1 LKTLDEIK
9 EEIRKHR
16 KNFDEKLI
24 EKAYHF
30 AQKKHEG
37 QFRKSGEPFF
47 SHPTEVAYI
56 LAQRKMDTETIA
68 AGLLHDVLE
77 DTNTTYEEL
86 EREFGKEIA
95 FLVEGVTK
103 LHKYHFK
110 SKEEHKAESF
120 RKMLLSMAQDIRVL
134 IIKLADRLHNMRT
147 LEFMRKEKQ
156 KEIAYETLNIY
167 APLAG
172 RLGMYGIKNELEDLS
187 LKYLNPDIYEK
198 IKALRDEK
206 IKKVLPYFEEII
218 KKVRE
223 KLKRNNVPAEITWRF
238 KHIYGIYRKM
248 VLKNVPFDEV
258 YDIIGIRVITDTIT
272 NCYITLGLIHSLY
285 PPIPGRLKD
294 YIANPKSNLYQSLHT
309 TVLGPKGQFIE
320 FQIRTKKMHEVAE
333 NGIAAH
339 WIYKEGNKSLQEELK
354 RFNWLKE
361 LLNIIK
367 EEKNP
372 KEFFNQVTSNIFDD
386 TIYVFT
392 PKGDVIELPYGAT
405 ALDFAFAIH
414 TELGLKCKGIKVNG
428 KIVPLD
434 YTLSSG
440 DKVVV
445 LKDKNYKAHA
455 SWLRIVKTSKARQ
468 AIRSFLR
475 KQQAEKAIE
484 FAKKLLEKH
493 LSYHKL
499 HFSDF
504 PEENLENIAKKLGYA
519 KFESLL
525 LDLGLGRI
533 SLEKILKEFLPRS
546 EKEDKKEDK
555 KELSQDKPLEIEE
568 IDNIVVKFSKCCYVL
583 PGDEIVGVIK
593 TGNAIFLHFP
603 DCPVVKQI
611 EEKDPNR
618 IIKVRLK
625 PSNKRYKAVL
635 RVLGADRP
643 GLLADITQNISK
655 KGVNII
661 MSITKTKFGSA
672 VLDFIVEVKNK
683 EELENLISSIKS
695 IEGVKNVKRIR
706 RYLAK
711 V

>member
-1 LKTLDEIK
+1 MKTLEDIKNEIGK
-9 EEIRKHR
+9 YRN
-16 KNFDEKLI
+16 NFNENIL
-24 EKAYHF
+24 EKAYYF

-37 QFRKSGEPFF
+37 QVRKSGEPFF
-47 SHPTEVAYI
+47 SHPTEVAFI
-56 LAQRKMDTETIA
+56 LAQKKMDTETIA

-77 DTNTTYEEL
+77 DTDTTYEEL
-86 EREFGKEIA
+86 EKEFGKEIA

-110 SKEEHKAESF
+110 NKEEHKAESF
-120 RKMLLSMAQDIRVL
+120 RKMLLSMAKDIRVL

-147 LEFMRKEKQ
+147 LEYMKKEKQ

-187 LKYLNPDIYEK
+187 LKYINPKIYEK
-198 IKALRDEK
+198 IKKLREEK
-206 IKKVLPYFEEII
+206 IKKVLPYFQQII
-218 KKVRE
+218 EKVKKELE
-223 KLKRNNVPAEITWRF
+223 KNNIPAEITWRF

-248 VLKNVPFDEV
+248 ILRNIPFEEV
-258 YDIIGIRVITDTIT
+258 YDVIGIRIITDTVT
-272 NCYITLGLIHSLY
+272 NCYVSLGIVHSLF

-294 YIANPKSNLYQSLHT
+294 YIANPKNNLYQSLHT

-320 FQIRTKKMHEVAE
+320 FQIRTHKMHEVAE

-339 WIYKEGNKSLQEELK
+339 WIYKEKSKTDKEELQ
-354 RFNWLKE
+354 RFNWLRE
-361 LLNIIK
+361 LLNLIK

-372 KEFFNQVTSNIFDD
+372 KEIFSHIQSNIFDD
-386 TIYVFT
+386 VVYVFT

-414 TELGLKCKGIKVNG
+414 TELGLKCKGVKVNG
-428 KIVPLD
+428 KIVPLNFI
-434 YTLSSG
+434 LSSG
-440 DKVVV
+440 DKVQVI
-445 LKDKNYKAHA
+445 KDKNYKVNA

-499 HFSDF
+499 SLSDF
-504 PEENLENIAKKLGYA
+504 DKETLEKIAKSLGYA
-519 KFESLL
+519 KFDSLL
-525 LDLGLGRI
+525 LDLGLNRI
-533 SLEKILKEFLPRS
+533 SLEKILNEFLPQ
-546 EKEDKKEDK
+546 EKKIEKKSKDFLK
-555 KELSQDKPLEIEE
+555 GQSKLEVEE

-583 PGDEIVGVIK
+583 PGDDIVGLVK
-593 TGNAIFLHFP
+593 TGKAIFLHFK
-603 DCPVVKQI
+603 DCPIVKQM

-618 IIKVRLK
+618 IIKVNLK
-625 PSNKRYKAVL
+625 PSNRKFRAVI
-635 RVLGADRP
+635 RVFGVDRP
-643 GLLADITQNISK
+643 GLLADITNKMSK
-655 KGVNII
+655 KGINIL
-661 MSITKTKFGSA
+661 MSMTKTKLGSA

-683 EELENLISSIKS
+683 EEVNNLISSLTS
-695 IEGVKNVKRIR
+695 VEGVKNVKRIR
-706 RYLAK
+706 RYF
-711 V
+711 VHV

>member
-1 LKTLDEIK
+1 MKTLKEIK
-9 EEIRKHR
+9 NEIRKYR
-16 KNFDEKLI
+16 SNFNEKLL
-24 EKAYHF
+24 EKAYYF
-30 AQKKHEG
+30 AKKKHEG
-37 QFRKSGEPFF
+37 QIRKSGEPFF
-47 SHPTEVAYI
+47 IHPTEVAFI

-77 DTNTTYEEL
+77 DTDTTYEEL
-86 EREFGKEIA
+86 KREFGEEIA

-120 RKMLLSMAQDIRVL
+120 RKMLLSMAKDIRVL

-147 LEFMRKEKQ
+147 LEYMKREKQ

-187 LKYLNPDIYEK
+187 LKYINLKIYEK
-198 IKALRDEK
+198 IEKLREEK
-206 IKKVLPYFEEII
+206 IIKVLPYFQEII
-218 KKVRE
+218 EKVKKE
-223 KLKRNNVPAEITWRF
+223 LKKNNIPAKITWRF

-248 VLKNVPFDEV
+248 ILKNIPFEEV
-258 YDIIGIRVITDTIT
+258 YDVIGIRIITDTVT
-272 NCYITLGLIHSLY
+272 NCYISLGIVHSLF

-320 FQIRTKKMHEVAE
+320 FQIRTQKMHEVAE

-339 WIYKEGNKSLQEELK
+339 WIYKEGNKTDKEELQ
-354 RFNWLKE
+354 RFNWLRE
-361 LLNIIK
+361 LLNLIK

-372 KEFFNQVTSNIFDD
+372 KEIFSHIQSNIFDD

-405 ALDFAFAIH
+405 ALDFAFAVH
-414 TELGLKCKGIKVNG
+414 TEVGLKCRGIKVNG

-434 YTLSSG
+434 YILSSG
-440 DKVVV
+440 DKVQVI
-445 LKDKNYKAHA
+445 KDRNYKVNA

-475 KQQAEKAIE
+475 KQQSEKAIE

-493 LSYHKL
+493 LGYHKL
-499 HFSDF
+499 SLSGFDK
-504 PEENLENIAKKLGYA
+504 ETLEKIAKNLGYA
-519 KFESLL
+519 KFDSLL
-525 LDLGLGRI
+525 LDLGLNRI
-533 SLEKILKEFLPRS
+533 SLDKVLSEFLPQ
-546 EKEDKKEDK
+546 EKELEKKPK
-555 KELSQDKPLEIEE
+555 VFFKEKSKLEIEE

-583 PGDEIVGVIK
+583 PGDDIVGLVK
-593 TGNAIFLHFP
+593 TGKAIFLHFK
-603 DCPVVKQI
+603 DCPVIEQI

-618 IIKVRLK
+618 IINVSLK
-625 PSNKRYKAVL
+625 PSNRKYRAVI
-635 RVLGADRP
+635 RVFGIDRP
-643 GLLADITQNISK
+643 GLLADITNKISK
-655 KGVNII
+655 KGINIL
-661 MSITKTKFGSA
+661 MSMTKTKLGNA
-672 VLDFIVEVKNK
+672 ILDFIVEVKNK
-683 EELENLISSIKS
+683 DELDNLISSLTS
-695 IEGVKNVKRIR
+695 VEGVKNVKRIR
-706 RYLAK
+706 RYF
-711 V
+711 VHV